1 MRGWCVLMKNQLKR
15 ILLLFPLFCVMTGC
29 GTIGSKSANISVI
42 YGMIAVISLLLLVA
56 YAALIHKK
64 EPWFLLLFS
73 AVFLV
78 DMGYVSISIS
88 KTLEEALLANRIS
101 YLGSVFLPL
110 SMVMIIMEVCK
121 LNYKKW
127 MPMVLLL
134 VSCFVFL
141 VAASPGY
148 LNIYYEKVS
157 LLTKNGVSF
166 LDKTY
171 GPWHNLYLFYLIA
184 YFGFMVVSIIY
195 ATIKKSVESSLH
207 AIFLAGA
214 VLVNIGV
221 WLLGQ
226 LIHTDFEFL
235 SISYIITEF
244 FMLCLSLA
252 RQEQSTKKVSN
263 NDTEKTNEVATDDV
277 VDSES
282 SIEIVVAIAEDS
294 MPKLEDGEFINE
306 SLTEQQEHFWGSID
320 KLTPT
325 EKKIYDLYLQNK
337 PTKEIMGLLSITE
350 NTLKYHNKNIYGKL
364 GVSSRKQ
371 LVEIAKELAELG
383 KL

>member
-64 EPWFLLLFS
+64 ESWFLLLFS

-195 ATIKKSVESSLH
+195 ATIKKSVESNLH

-244 FMLCLSLA
+244 FMLCLSMT
-252 RQEQSTKKVSN
+252 RQEQTLTMTVPINVEERNPIYYREHIEVS
-263 NDTEKTNEVATDDV
+263 
-277 VDSES
+277 
-282 SIEIVVAIAEDS
+282 
-294 MPKLEDGEFINE
+294 
-306 SLTEQQEHFWGSID
+306 
-320 KLTPT
+320 
-325 EKKIYDLYLQNK
+325 
-337 PTKEIMGLLSITE
+337 
-350 NTLKYHNKNIYGKL
+350 
-364 GVSSRKQ
+364 
-371 LVEIAKELAELG
+371 
-383 KL
+383 